1 MVFKCNNCGN
11 LHGARVENCGMCG
24 SQEVSLVV
32 DTPKTL
38 PPPPL
43 SPEGVAAAVDPVAAA
58 LGPLFEKAFEYVRDR
73 DEARTDRLQR
83 LDDAED
89 ERREAVSVAVIGMCS
104 AVSDLAKA
112 GTAWLRQ
119 QTPTVRD
126 GGSQ

>member
-1 MVFKCNNCGN
+1 MVFKCNACGN
-11 LHGARVENCGMCG
+11 LHGARVESCGMCG
-24 SQEVSLVV
+24 SQDVALVV
-32 DTPKTL
+32 DTL
-38 PPPPL
+38 PPPPVTT
-43 SPEGVAAAVDPVAAA
+43 PDAVAAAVDPVAAA

-89 ERREAVSVAVIGMCS
+89 ERREAVAVAVTGVCS
-104 AVSDLAKA
+104 ALTELAKA